1 MVRNSS
7 DADSLYVGLDPEKIS
22 IIEYEVNKKNFSLVV
37 EIVEGLHA
45 ADVADLI
52 ENISPEHLHA
62 LVDILQS
69 TLNPEVL
76 TKLDDNILRRVIEQL
91 GADQTAEA
99 ISGLDTDEAVEVLDD
114 LDKSTQQELLARL
127 EGSERE
133 SLEKVLSFP
142 EDSAGRLMKKEVMTI
157 PDFWNV
163 GKVIDHLRETD
174 ELPNEFYELLIVD
187 ANFHPI
193 GIVPLNTLLRSK
205 RPVKVIEIMK
215 LSLKKIPFKMDQE
228 EVAYLFQQYD
238 LVSAPVVD
246 EEGKLIGVIMH
257 DDIVDVIQEEAEDDI
272 LRLGRVGEAG
282 INDPIITITR
292 NRFVWLLVNLITAA
306 IASYVI
312 FLFDATIEQL
322 VALAVLMPIVASMG
336 GNAGTQT
343 LTVTVRALASRD
355 INSSNAVRHLNKELV
370 VAVLNGAVFACIVA
384 SVSWLWFENFGLA
397 VVIFFA
403 MIINMFAA
411 GLSGIIIPLGLHK
424 IGADPALA
432 ATVFV
437 TTVTDVLGFFAFLGL
452 AAVFLI

>member
-193 GIVPLNTLLRSK
+193 EKWSNIFFEESSQ
-205 RPVKVIEIMK
+205 VIHFCF
-215 LSLKKIPFKMDQE
+215 SLK
-228 EVAYLFQQYD
+228 V
-238 LVSAPVVD
+238 
-246 EEGKLIGVIMH
+246 
-257 DDIVDVIQEEAEDDI
+257 
-272 LRLGRVGEAG
+272 
-282 INDPIITITR
+282 
-292 NRFVWLLVNLITAA
+292 
-306 IASYVI
+306 
-312 FLFDATIEQL
+312 
-322 VALAVLMPIVASMG
+322 
-336 GNAGTQT
+336 
-343 LTVTVRALASRD
+343 
-355 INSSNAVRHLNKELV
+355 
-370 VAVLNGAVFACIVA
+370 
-384 SVSWLWFENFGLA
+384 
-397 VVIFFA
+397 
-403 MIINMFAA
+403 
-411 GLSGIIIPLGLHK
+411 
-424 IGADPALA
+424 
-432 ATVFV
+432 
-437 TTVTDVLGFFAFLGL
+437 
-452 AAVFLI
+452 